1 MPARFRSLIDVSLK
15 RLNFSLVAS
24 TVLAAILVGVA
35 FWFVALQQNE
45 HDRVR
50 HTLEVR
56 NQIAQVVTLI
66 QRAESGQRGYLF
78 TGRELYLT
86 PYEAAAE
93 AIPRA
98 LGELEKLVADN
109 PAQQDAVRRLRQFT
123 ADKLLEVRSTI
134 ELKRSGDNDRAL
146 SVVNSDTG
154 QNLMDEI
161 RTLVGRMEQEENGLL
176 QQRQA
181 TQQLYGV
188 LLESGAALA
197 FMLICASAVL
207 GGMLTRRSFA
217 AIEAT
222 HRQLVDTNEE
232 LLKQISQRETAES
245 QLRQAQK
252 MEAIGQL
259 SGGIAHDFNNMLAV
273 ISGSLELMKRRITAG
288 DFNIDRQLGAALE
301 AAKRSASLTQ
311 RLLAFARRQPLA
323 PQPIDANRMMAN
335 MSDLLRSTLGEQIR
349 IETVNAGGLWSSRAD
364 PHQLE
369 NAILNIAINAR
380 DAMPGGGRLTI
391 ETANAY
397 LDEAYARDNT
407 DVEPGQYVMVAI
419 TDTGTGMSAETV
431 GRVFDPFF
439 TTKPAG
445 TGTGLGLSQVF
456 GFVKQSH
463 GHVKIYSELGA
474 GTTIKIYLPR
484 FMGEAAPPNP
494 SAAAP
499 VSSGN
504 AREVILVV
512 EDDELMRRTT
522 TESLTALGYTALD
535 AESAAQ
541 ALAVLEL
548 RNDIALLFTDVV
560 MPEVNG
566 KTLADEAL
574 RRRPD
579 LKVIYTT
586 GYTPNAVVHGGVLD
600 PGVQL
605 LSKPFTLEQ
614 LATKVRTVLD
624 KQNA

>member
-1 MPARFRSLIDVSLK
+1 
-15 RLNFSLVAS
+15 
-24 TVLAAILVGVA
+24 VL
-35 FWFVALQQNE
+35 
-45 HDRVR
+45 
-50 HTLEVR
+50 
-56 NQIAQVVTLI
+56 TLI

-109 PAQQDAVRRLRQFT
+109 PAQQEAVRRLRQFT
-123 ADKLLEVRSTI
+123 ADKLLEARSTI

-146 SVVNSDTG
+146 SVVNSDSG
-154 QNLMDEI
+154 QNLMTEI

-197 FMLICASAVL
+197 FVLICASAVL

-222 HRQLVDTNEE
+222 HRQLVGTNEE
-232 LLKQISQRETAES
+232 LLKQISQREAAEN

-288 DFNIDRQLGAALE
+288 DFNIDRQLSAALE
-301 AAKRSASLTQ
+301 AAGRSASLTQ

-335 MSDLLRSTLGEQIR
+335 MSDLLRSTLGEQIQ
-349 IETVNAGGLWSSRAD
+349 IETVKAGGLWTSRVD

-380 DAMPGGGRLTI
+380 DAMPGGGHLTI

-431 GRVFDPFF
+431 SRVFDPFF

-484 FMGEAAPPNP
+484 FMGDAPAPSAP
-494 SAAAP
+494 SAAPADG
-499 VSSGN
+499 GN
-504 AREVILVV
+504 AHEVILVV

-522 TESLTALGYTALD
+522 TESLTALGYTTLD

-614 LATKVRTVLD
+614 LAAKVRSVLD
-624 KQNA
+624 KQSA